1 MLTSKDIKLLIG
13 SFKTREEADADS
25 QALKEEMQELRL
37 DVLEKLDAVYK
48 EVKDMRQEQDMHVQK
63 HRDIDERLDNLE
75 SPIHSN

>member
-48 EVKDMRQEQDMHVQK
+48 EVREMR
-63 HRDIDERLDNLE
+63 
-75 SPIHSN
+75 